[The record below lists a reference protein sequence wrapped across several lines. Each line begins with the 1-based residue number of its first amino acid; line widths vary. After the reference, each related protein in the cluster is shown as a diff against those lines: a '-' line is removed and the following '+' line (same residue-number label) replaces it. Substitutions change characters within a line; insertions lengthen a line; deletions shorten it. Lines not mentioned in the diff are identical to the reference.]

1 MTGELMKK
9 ITIDDERLAD
19 IAKIH
24 EWIPK
29 HYKDWNVTSMDIE
42 LRLESMKLLMTHS
55 GDEIAAIVEEQE
67 VIAFIWYVISD
78 VTTIKSL
85 WVAPS
90 YRRRGLAIKLKNYV
104 KQQSSAAGVMTITS
118 HVHPHNKKMIQLN
131 HKLGYDQIGNEMIYK
146 LEVPN
151 D

>member
-1 MTGELMKK
+1 MKK

-24 EWIPK
+24 ERIPK

-118 HVHPHNKKMIQLN
+118 HVHPNNKKMIQLN